1 MSNDTVENKLDK
13 KILEEAADYYLTLQD
28 GTMSNTE
35 LRAWQ
40 NWFLNSREH
49 RVAFRRLETLWG
61 KLDQLDISD
70 LEAHGPTECIETTS
84 ERPANFAGGSVLSLV
99 TENNTEQPPQN
110 TWHSKYA
117 AIAACFV
124 SLFMAG
130 YLLYSPST
138 DLPSPPAIQAYATVT
153 EDQQLVKLSD
163 SSIVELGPDS
173 KIEVQYS
180 NSSRTVRL
188 LEGQAIFTVA
198 KNPHRP
204 FIVEAGDG
212 TVTAIGTV
220 FNVIKAPEGVVVKVL
235 EGTVAVRSEEENTE
249 TTSSPVALVTAGN
262 ETSYSKT
269 EGLAEVRTVDVHE
282 GLEWRVG
289 VLRMLEKPLDEVI
302 EELNRYVEKEIRI
315 GDKEIG
321 DYSFTGTVYPDQV
334 DNWLEGLQ
342 QGYPLKVVRVGSS
355 IVLMKADEQQ

>member
-1 MSNDTVENKLDK
+1 MSNNTVEHKLDK

-28 GTMSNTE
+28 GTMSNAE

-49 RVAFRRLETLWG
+49 RIAFRRLETLWG
-61 KLDQLDISD
+61 KLDQLDIDD
-70 LEAHGPTECIETTS
+70 LETHSSTACEEKTM
-84 ERPANFAGGSVLSLV
+84 ERPISFAGGSVLSLI
-99 TENNTEQPPQN
+99 TENNEQQPPQN
-110 TWHSKYA
+110 NWRGMYG
-117 AIAACFV
+117 AIAACFI
-124 SLFMAG
+124 SLFMVG
-130 YLLYSPST
+130 YLFYSPQA
-138 DLPSPPAIQAYATVT
+138 DIASPPTTQSYATVT
-153 EDQQLVKLSD
+153 ENQRLVKLAD
-163 SSIVELGPDS
+163 ASIVELGPES

-180 NSSRTVRL
+180 SNARMVRL
-188 LEGQAIFTVA
+188 LEGQAVFTVA

-220 FNVIKAPEGVVVKVL
+220 FNVIKAPEGIVVKVL
-235 EGTVAVRSEEENTE
+235 EGTVAVRSEEETE
-249 TTSSPVALVTAGN
+249 ETSSSPVALVTAGN
-262 ETSYSKT
+262 ETSYSK
-269 EGLAEVRTVDVHE
+269 ENGLAEVTTADVHE

-289 VLRMLEKPLDEVI
+289 VLRMLEKPLDQVI
-302 EELNRYVEKEIRI
+302 EELNQYVENEIRI

-321 DYSFTGTVYPDQV
+321 RYSFTGTVYPDQV

-355 IVLMKADEQQ
+355 IVLMKADSQQ